1 MSLIKMGGLEGRA
14 YYGYNNPLQNT
25 KDRYYQKHVKPVLD
39 KEIDVGG
46 LAAGAIGATVAL
58 GTGGNPISGYKKGQ
72 SYYNTVKSFVNS
84 RPAGYHPALDKP
96 PRWF

>member
-25 KDRYYQKHVKPVLD
+25 KDRFYQKYVKPELD

-46 LAAGAIGATVAL
+46 IAAGVL
-58 GTGGNPISGYKKGQ
+58 GTTYSLATGGNPISGYNKGQ
-72 SYYNTVKSFVNS
+72 AVYNTVKGIVNS
-84 RPAGYHPALDKP
+84 RPAGYHPALDKQ
-96 PRWF
+96 PRWW